1 MDEGKRKSFK
11 DAVISKFQTGQS
23 DGKRDTLYQFIKFG
37 LVGLSNTLLSYII
50 YLLVLWVLHPYDL
63 SWDYYAAN
71 VMSFLLSVLWS
82 FALNNKLV
90 FHGPK
95 EKKAVLKSLLKTY
108 LMYLFTGVILANILL
123 YIWVARLGINK
134 VIAPLINLVINVPLN
149 FILSKYWAFRKP
161 KEEPQ
166 EQDQ

>member
-1 MDEGKRKSFK
+1 MDEGKRKTFK
-11 DAVISKFQTGQS
+11 DTVISKFLPRES
-23 DGKRDTLYQFIKFG
+23 NGKRDTWYQFIKFC

-50 YLLVLWVLHPYDL
+50 YLLVLWILSPYNL

-108 LMYLFTGVILANILL
+108 LTYVFTGVILSNLLL
-123 YIWVARLGINK
+123 YIWVSRLGINK
-134 VIAPLINLVINVPLN
+134 IIAPLINLVINVPLN

-161 KEEPQ
+161 KEESQ